1 MPHEVEI
8 TQQELNKLKSHGSV
22 YICRSCKDNKNQI
35 VLLKY
40 KAGGIHQVFTGFCY
54 YCESLFAGCGTCQQ
68 KTKK

>member
-8 TQQELNKLKSHGSV
+8 TQQELNTLKSHGSV

-40 KAGGIHQVFTGFCY
+40 KAGGIHHQSFH
-54 YCESLFAGCGTCQQ
+54 L
-68 KTKK
+68 